1 MKIAWISETYP
12 PEVNGVA
19 MTNERLV
26 TGMRKRGHRVQVFR
40 PRQPGEAPS
49 ANEEEVRVPSIPVI
63 VYPGVRVGLPRKRD
77 FLKRWRKDRPDR
89 VHIATEGPL
98 GHSALAAARKL
109 EIPVSSV
116 FHTNFHQYCKD
127 YGAPWLEPLF
137 LAFLRRFH
145 NRCNLT
151 WVPSPELLDALE
163 QRGLQ
168 HLYLLQRGVDCE
180 LFTPA
185 KRSESLRHNWGVQPG
200 DAVALFVSRIASEKN
215 LPLVLDSVRL
225 AQQQNPRL
233 KMVVVGD
240 GPRLRSLQRKYPE
253 VHFCG
258 MRYGEDLAIHYASA
272 DWFLFGSTSET
283 FGNVIL
289 EAMASGLEVIAYDY
303 AAPRAYIQHGKQG
316 WLVPFENS
324 QQFRQTV
331 LDKLSNP
338 DHCQPQLGQAAR
350 LKAEQSP
357 WSDIISTLESRLFL
371 L

>member
-1 MKIAWISETYP
+1 
-12 PEVNGVA
+12 
-19 MTNERLV
+19 MTNERLI
-26 TGMRKRGHRVQVFR
+26 TGMRKQGHCVQVFR
-40 PRQPGEAPS
+40 PRQPGESLS
-49 ANEEEVRVPSIPVI
+49 ANEEEVRVPSVPVI

-77 FLKRWRKDRPDR
+77 FLKRWRTNRPDR

-109 EIPVSSV
+109 GIPVSSV
-116 FHTNFHQYCKD
+116 FHTNFHHYCKD
-127 YGAPWLEPLF
+127 YGAAWLEPLF

-145 NRCNLT
+145 NRCKIT
-151 WVPSPELLDALE
+151 WVPSPELLDALQ
-163 QRGLQ
+163 QRGLKN
-168 HLYLLQRGVDCE
+168 LSLLQRGVDCE
-180 LFTPA
+180 LFSPA
-185 KRSESLRHNWGVQPG
+185 KRSASLRKTWGVQPG
-200 DAVALFVSRIASEKN
+200 DTVALFVSRIASEKN

-225 AQQQNPRL
+225 VQELNPRL

-240 GPRLRSLQRKYPE
+240 GPRLRSLQKRYPE

-303 AAPRAYIQHGKQG
+303 AAPRAYIEHGKQG
-316 WLVPFENS
+316 WLVPFDDP
-324 QQFRQTV
+324 QTFRQLI
-331 LDKLSNP
+331 LDKLSAPNDCHP
-338 DHCQPQLGQAAR
+338 HLGQAAR

-357 WSDIISTLESRLFL
+357 WSGIISTLESGLFRL
-371 L
+371 